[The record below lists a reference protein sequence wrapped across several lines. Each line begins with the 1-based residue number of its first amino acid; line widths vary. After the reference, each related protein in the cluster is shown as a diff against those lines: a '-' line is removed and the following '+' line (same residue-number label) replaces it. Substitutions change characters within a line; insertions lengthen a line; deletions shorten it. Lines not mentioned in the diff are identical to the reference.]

1 MIPLLTPFRLP
12 ANAPLSAGG
21 VSHFGSKAAP
31 AYVAAT
37 SSAFFAALIS
47 RAVLRALRRN
57 GSSVSFDRV
66 IIAPKI
72 SRWNEMRCRS
82 YRSVGSKFVSVESLF
97 KTGVSAVLGDFREIL
112 AEVAIF
118 WSPETT
124 RKYPKSPQNAGFSRT
139 RAHYL

>member
-21 VSHFGSKAAP
+21 VSRFGSKAAP

-37 SSAFFAALIS
+37 SSASFAALIS

-66 IIAPKI
+66 IIAAQNQPVET
-72 SRWNEMRCRS
+72 EMHCSS
-82 YRSVGSKFVSVESLF
+82 YHAVAIEP
-97 KTGVSAVLGDFREIL
+97 VSANRLLKNGSF
-112 AEVAIF
+112 
-118 WSPETT
+118 
-124 RKYPKSPQNAGFSRT
+124 
-139 RAHYL
+139 